1 MGVAGVQ
8 SGGGAYGL
16 FDTQE
21 RKKRETLPVENRPSG
36 GPDTASV
43 SDEAA
48 ARYQA
53 MKNGGV
59 KVEVRDAP
67 ARSSSLSANG
77 ANLFGMMLE
86 SLFLAELDEAHSGS
100 NPADT
105 GSADGEA
112 AEAAPRSG
120 PERSGGRNPFT
131 DTEKVAAL
139 KKVMSDFAG
148 GKADLSDLPKAM
160 ALGGS
165 GASSPAAKTASSRN
179 AFAHKE
185 DGNGAW

>member
-8 SGGGAYGL
+8 SGRGAYDI
-16 FDTQE
+16 FNTQE
-21 RKKRETLPVENRPSG
+21 RNKREALPVENRHAG
-36 GPDTASV
+36 GADTANV
-43 SDEAA
+43 SDEAV

-53 MKNGGV
+53 MKNGGAGL
-59 KVEVRDAP
+59 EVRDAP
-67 ARSSSLSANG
+67 ARSSPLSANRT
-77 ANLFGMMLE
+77 NLFGMMLE

-100 NPADT
+100 PPADA
-105 GSADGEA
+105 GAADGEA
-112 AEAAPRSG
+112 TPRSG
-120 PERSGGRNPFT
+120 PERFGGRNPFT

-165 GASSPAAKTASSRN
+165 GASSPAAKTMSPGNVA
-179 AFAHKE
+179 AQKE
-185 DGNGAW
+185 DGGGRS